1 MMLEIGGKITVAN
14 ITANTNPELKLEME
28 ALDRNTPAHFSQF
41 NERNQQLLDNDKAL
55 LEEIIGKG
63 LTVVDG
69 CLCVE
74 YERED

>member
-1 MMLEIGGKITVAN
+1 MAK
-14 ITANTNPELKLEME
+14 ITANSNPELKLEME
-28 ALDRNTPAHFSQF
+28 AMDRNTPAHFSQF

-55 LEEIIGKG
+55 SEEMTGKG

-74 YERED
+74 YESED